1 MPKTTP
7 SPIASVLLVCREPLT
22 NTPFV
27 LPRSSTASSP
37 SALMAT
43 AACSRDRLGSSI
55 TKSAC
60 GDRPM
65 VFRSPQTRII
75 DGRCGSVGAGRR
87 HALFTRPLRNPLRMR
102 VDIEAA
108 AAGEAHQRDADL
120 PGELHGET

>member
-1 MPKTTP
+1 MVWSEKSDGSSSGVASTRYSRMPNRTP

-27 LPRSSTASSP
+27 LPRSSTASAP

-55 TKSAC
+55 TKSAW
-60 GDRPM
+60 GERPM

-75 DGRCGSVGAGRR
+75 DGRCESVGAGRR
-87 HALFTRPLRNPLRMR
+87 QALFTRTY
-102 VDIEAA
+102 
-108 AAGEAHQRDADL
+108 
-120 PGELHGET
+120 ETRSGCE